1 MHFQSVVLSCPVL
14 QFISIQIYG
23 KLETLGLCSC
33 SLLLGSLSNNDGDG
47 YENAT
52 WKSEFALSQ
61 TLSRLFQLVYFVKCW
76 QIFLELNSKRL
87 YQSSGI
93 EKESCCLEFPSSTR
107 REIRRF
113 HVVVVQ
119 RRQKNVQKS
128 VMHVQSCC
136 FDLLLFS
143 VLVASPL
150 LKLPGDC
157 RGRQE
162 DTKLSPRNNRFY
174 NWLFDLTFWA
184 LNLIQWEEIGSF

>member
-1 MHFQSVVLSCPVL
+1 MFCHARFCNLFRSKFTTSWKHWV
-14 QFISIQIYG
+14 
-23 KLETLGLCSC
+23 LCSC

-52 WKSEFALSQ
+52 WKSEFALPQ

-113 HVVVVQ
+113 HIVVVQ
-119 RRQKNVQKS
+119 RRQKNVRKS

-136 FDLLLFS
+136 FDLLLFCRS
-143 VLVASPL
+143 RCVTVA
-150 LKLPGDC
+150 
-157 RGRQE
+157 
-162 DTKLSPRNNRFY
+162 
-174 NWLFDLTFWA
+174 
-184 LNLIQWEEIGSF
+184 